1 MSTGMLKLPDIL
13 GQTTVKTANVH
24 NIISDSVTADASI
37 EQVAELIVLPMT
49 LGQIPQVDSML

>member
-1 MSTGMLKLPDIL
+1 MLKLPDIL